1 MPTANDIRLDA
12 ARVRR
17 EALYQALIG
26 LEDALSTPIGDG
38 ERWRL
43 RVAMAVDHAVNRVAE
58 HVVSSESEDGLLQQ
72 VAADSPRLRC
82 RIDRLRND
90 HDVLEREARQL
101 SVTLAELSDTEVPA
115 RGPQI
120 RAEALD
126 FLGLLASH
134 RQRGADLVYEAY
146 QVDIGGD
153 H

>member
-1 MPTANDIRLDA
+1 MPTAKDIRLDA

-17 EALYQALIG
+17 ESLYQALIG

-58 HVVSSESEDGLLQQ
+58 HVESSESDDGLLVQ

-82 RIDRLRND
+82 RIDRLKSD
-90 HDVLEREARQL
+90 HDQLEKDAHQL
-101 SVTLAELSDTEVPA
+101 SVALADLSDADVPA
-115 RGPQI
+115 RGPQL
-120 RAEALD
+120 RNQALE